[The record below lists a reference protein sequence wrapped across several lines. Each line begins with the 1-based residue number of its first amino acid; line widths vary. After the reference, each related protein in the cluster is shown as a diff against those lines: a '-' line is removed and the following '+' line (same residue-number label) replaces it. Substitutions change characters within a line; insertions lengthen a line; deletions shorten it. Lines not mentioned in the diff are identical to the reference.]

1 MKKILLAVG
10 GMILSTSL
18 FSQTNQI
25 SNTGNIGIGTTNP
38 TKNLEVNGQTRLSGT
53 VEMDSMVIVKDSMIV
68 EKDARIKENLK
79 VEKNVYVLGTS
90 TMIGDFTSQ
99 GTSNLEGT
107 TYLNGQTY
115 MTSLS
120 NAPVNQNSLQNG
132 FVLVQ
137 GGNGKVFKTPIS
149 EFSNIIYNPALSC
162 LTDLNGNT
170 TPQWQSSP
178 GQIVMKC
185 HGNLGV
191 GTMSP
196 THKLHIVGNAL
207 ITKNAFVEGFIKVG
221 TSSLYLGTPNPVA
234 GGSNDI
240 WSDNGDL
247 KIQSTA
253 VGSAY
258 NTVINEQGGQ
268 VIIGGVPSPD
278 PQYKVEVQGG
288 IRACRYVAEA
298 TSWCDYVF
306 EEDYKLMSLDEL
318 KVYLEKNKHLPEVP
332 SEAEVIEENVDLVE
346 MDKILLKKVEEL
358 HLYVIHLNEENKE
371 LKAEIE
377 KLKQQIENQ

>member
-10 GMILSTSL
+10 GMILSASL

-132 FVLVQ
+132 YLLVQ
-137 GGNGKVFKTPIS
+137 GGNGRVFRTPIS
-149 EFSNIIYNPALSC
+149 EFSNIIYNAELGCLSNP
-162 LTDLNGNT
+162 NGST
-170 TPQWQSSP
+170 TPQWQASP

-185 HGNLGV
+185 HGKLGI

-196 THKLHIVGNAL
+196 QFKTQIIGNTHISKSLMVGESPNVHLAKLSVIANENDSKPLMVLGTVNPADQSTL
-207 ITKNAFVEGFIKVG
+207 QKKFMVMPSGLVYATEIKVR
-221 TSSLYLGTPNPVA
+221 LA
-234 GGSNDI
+234 SNF
-240 WSDNGDL
+240 
-247 KIQSTA
+247 
-253 VGSAY
+253 
-258 NTVINEQGGQ
+258 
-268 VIIGGVPSPD
+268 P
-278 PQYKVEVQGG
+278 
-288 IRACRYVAEA
+288 
-298 TSWCDYVF
+298 DYVF
-306 EEDYKLMSLDEL
+306 KNDYKLMSIEA
-318 KVYLEKNKHLPEVP
+318 VSEYINENGHLPNMP
-332 SEAEVIEENVDLVE
+332 KAEEIEKEGLSVGEMQVKIVE
-346 MDKILLKKVEEL
+346 KVEEL
-358 HLYVIHLNEENKE
+358 TLYIIQLKEENEALKKRIEE
-371 LKAEIE
+371 LE
-377 KLKQQIENQ
+377 K